1 MAKRLNGF
9 LRLSKIPKAQVTTT
23 KGGEKGIYVTIQE
36 LKEPSKYGAT
46 HALTMWDSYNKRA
59 IYLADLKPK
68 DWEDKR
74 TENSHQPNSEEGVDL
89 PF

>member
-1 MAKRLNGF
+1 M
-9 LRLSKIPKAQVTTT
+9 RLSKIPKAQVTTT
-23 KGGEKGIYVTIQE
+23 KGGEKGIYVTVQE

-46 HALTMWDSYNKRA
+46 HALTMWDATEKKA

-68 DWEDKR
+68 DWEDKKTEKSQ
-74 TENSHQPNSEEGVDL
+74 TENLPPASEGVDL